1 MRAVDAEIIG
11 RDEELAAIG
20 SLLSSVAEG
29 QGAAAVL
36 LSGEAGIGK
45 TTLLEAAVEAARE
58 RSFRVHA
65 ARPSEAEAKLSFAAV
80 GDLLEPVVDDVLPL
94 LPPPQRRSLEVALL
108 IVEDEGATP
117 NPRGVAVAF
126 LAALRALARTGP
138 VLLAVDDL
146 QWLDTSSAGVIAFA
160 ARRLRDAPVGLLVA
174 QRASETTRMPLA
186 LDTALPSGRFA
197 SIRVGPLAVGALH
210 RMLHDRLGIAFPR
223 PLLLR
228 VLEASGRNPFFA
240 LEIGRALQRGELHPL
255 PGEPLAVPR
264 RLEEV
269 VRDRIAA
276 LPIEAR
282 DVLAAAAVL
291 SRPRLSDLQ
300 AAIGD
305 DAGSGLQ
312 SAIEAEV
319 VLLDGDVI
327 RFAHPLL
334 GSAAC
339 SATPPLRRRE
349 LHRRLAEVVEDVEE
363 RARHLASGTYGTDP
377 AVADA
382 LEQAARRA
390 RARGALA
397 IAAEFAEKAV
407 ELTPRDQAEQALA
420 RRLDAAAHHF
430 EAGDPARARRLL
442 EDALAAEAPRRER
455 AEVRTR
461 LARVHAFEADLR
473 SAAAL
478 YREALEEAEDDS
490 ETRIEA
496 EGGLAIALM
505 RMLEDLPAAERHARS
520 ASDGAARRGD
530 AALLS
535 ELLARRA
542 LIEGLLARDEA
553 LEHARRA
560 ADVEAGAART
570 YDSVSF
576 MRGVGGAAFTRGIL
590 LSWRDDIDG
599 ARVTLDVAH
608 SRAVEIGDESSLPLL
623 LGWRAYASWLA
634 GDWESALRDAG
645 AGYEAAIQTGQPSQ
659 RGVLAALR
667 ALVLAHLGRVSEA
680 RTAANEG
687 LRLASATGSGFAV
700 MHGRAALGFLE
711 LSLGNPVEADRH
723 LGPLIER
730 MDAAGVREPGAAR
743 FVPDEI
749 EALIALGRL
758 DEAEALL
765 VRLER
770 RARRLDRA
778 SALAA
783 AGRCRAL
790 LAGGCGDADAAFS
803 ALERALANHDRVPI
817 PFDRARTL
825 VALGEVSRRAK
836 RRRRAREALEGALGE
851 FDRLGAEVWVARAR
865 ADLARV
871 GGRAPSRAELTP
883 AERQIAA
890 LVARGHRTKEVAAQ
904 LFLSPKTV
912 EGHLSRIYG
921 KLGVR
926 SRAELARTF
935 RDE

>member
-1 MRAVDAEIIG
+1 MRAVDTEIIG

-29 QGAAAVL
+29 QGAASVL
-36 LSGEAGIGK
+36 LTGDAGIGK
-45 TTLLEAAVEAARE
+45 TTLLRAAVEAARE

-65 ARPSEAEAKLSFAAV
+65 ARPSEAEATLSFAAL

-94 LPPPQRRSLEVALL
+94 LPPPQRRALEVALL
-108 IVEDEGATP
+108 IVEDEGTAP
-117 NPRGVAVAF
+117 NPRTVAVAF
-126 LAALRALARTGP
+126 LAALRALARPGP

-146 QWLDTSSAGVIAFA
+146 QWLDTTSAGVIAFA
-160 ARRLRDAPVGLLVA
+160 ARRLHDAPVALLVI
-174 QRASETTRMPLA
+174 QRSSETTRVPLA
-186 LDTALPSGRFA
+186 LDTALPSGRFV
-197 SIRVGPLAVGALH
+197 SIAVGPLAVGALH
-210 RMLHDRLGIAFPR
+210 RILHDRLGIAFPR

-228 VLEASGRNPFFA
+228 VLEASGGNPFFA
-240 LEIGRALQRGELHPL
+240 LEIGRALQRGELRSL

-264 RLEEV
+264 TLEEFA
-269 VRDRIAA
+269 RDRMAA
-276 LPIEAR
+276 LPPGAR

-291 SRPRLSDLQ
+291 SVPRLSDVQ
-300 AAIGD
+300 AAVRD
-305 DAGSGLQ
+305 DAGSDLQ
-312 SAIEAEV
+312 SAIEADV
-319 VLLDGDVI
+319 VLLEGDVI

-334 GSAAC
+334 ASAAY

-363 RARHLASGTYGTDP
+363 RARHLASGAYGADP

-382 LEQAARRA
+382 LEQAAQRA
-390 RARGALA
+390 HARGAA
-397 IAAEFAEKAV
+397 AMAAEFAEKAV

-442 EDALAAEAPRRER
+442 EEALAAEPPRRER

-473 SAAAL
+473 RAAAL
-478 YREALEEAEDDS
+478 YREALEEAEDAS
-490 ETRIEA
+490 EARIEA

-560 ADVEAGAART
+560 ANVAPRVEST
-570 YDSVSF
+570 YDSVYF
-576 MRGVGGAAFTRGIL
+576 MRGVGGAPFTRGIL

-599 ARVTLDVAH
+599 ARTTLDAAH
-608 SRAVEIGDESSLPLL
+608 SRAVEIGDESSLPLV

-667 ALVLAHLGRVSEA
+667 GLVLAHLGRVSEA
-680 RTAANEG
+680 RTAANEA
-687 LRLASATGSGFAV
+687 LRLASATGSGFAL
-700 MHGRAALGFLE
+700 MHGLAALGFLE

-723 LGPLIER
+723 LGPLVER
-730 MDAAGVREPGAAR
+730 MEAAGVREPGAAR

-758 DEAEALL
+758 DEGEALL

-783 AGRCRAL
+783 AGRCRGR
-790 LAGGCGDADAAFS
+790 LAGARGDADAALT
-803 ALERALANHDRVPI
+803 ALERALAHHDRVPI

-825 VALGEVSRRAK
+825 VALGEVRRRAK
-836 RRRRAREALEGALGE
+836 RRREAREALEAALRE
-851 FDRLGAEVWVARAR
+851 FDRLGADLWIARAR
-865 ADLARV
+865 AQLARV

-883 AERQIAA
+883 AERQVAV
-890 LVARGHRTKEVAAQ
+890 LVAQGHRTKEVAAQ

-926 SRAELARTF
+926 SRAELAHMF
-935 RDE
+935 RDA